1 MSIVEAYHHHGWMD
15 IRLNRAAQRNAMS
28 SELADGFV
36 EALGSAETDA
46 SGCVLTADGPVFCA
60 GADLKEG
67 VSLAGDRPSSR
78 MISALLDT
86 PRFVVAVVEG
96 GVYGAGVSLLAACP
110 VVLATAA
117 ASVGFPEVN
126 RGFFPVGVAPYVDR
140 GVPRRWLVNL
150 GMNGLSVDAD
160 EALRLELFTEIVDKD
175 RLKARCA
182 EWMALVAA
190 NPKAAKQA
198 KEYWT
203 SPLRADGFRR
213 RVDGLEAL
221 LDLREPAEAGQV

>member
-1 MSIVEAYHHHGWMD
+1 MATVEAYDHDGWME
-15 IRLNRAAQRNAMS
+15 IRLNRAEQRNAMS

-36 EALGSAETDA
+36 KALGSAETDG
-46 SGCVLTADGPVFCA
+46 SGCVLTANGPVFCA

-86 PRFVVAVVEG
+86 PLFVVAAVEG

-110 VVLATAA
+110 VVLATGA
-117 ASVGFPEVN
+117 ASLGFPEVR
-126 RGFFPVGVAPYVDR
+126 RGFFPLGVAPYVDR
-140 GVPRRWLVNL
+140 GLPRRWLVDQ
-150 GMNGLSVDAD
+150 GMTGSSMDAE
-160 EALRLELFTEIVDKD
+160 EAYSFDLFTEVVEKD
-175 RLKARCA
+175 GLPDRCE

-203 SPLRADGFRR
+203 APLKADAFRR

-221 LDLREPAEAGQV
+221 LDFREPAEAGQA